1 MRRKSVIVITVAIL
15 LLTLTFAG
23 SCLYV
28 RLTGRGNGVT
38 TIWGNDAEALSD
50 LICEECD
57 TEREKVYAIYDWVI
71 SNIAYDYEFD
81 TEYQYFDIK
90 RTLNTRKGICFDFS
104 NLFCALCRSQNIS
117 CYVLDGYNREDREN
131 LHTWN
136 RVRFDGVWWNLDT
149 SYDAPRKAVGK
160 KLYGFVALADYDSQD
175 KEYVITRIY

>member
-1 MRRKSVIVITVAIL
+1 MKKKSVIAITVAIL

-38 TIWGNDAEALSD
+38 TVWGSDVEALSD
-50 LICEECD
+50 AICKGCKN
-57 TEREKVYAIYDWVI
+57 EREKVYAIYDWVTL
-71 SNIAYDYEFD
+71 NITYDYEFD
-81 TEYQYFDIK
+81 TEYQYFDID
-90 RTLNTRKGICFDFS
+90 RTLSTRKGICFDFS

-117 CYVLDGYNREDREN
+117 CYVVDGYNRTNKAN

-136 RVRFDGVWWNLDT
+136 RVLFDGIWWNLDT
-149 SYDAPRKAVGK
+149 SCDAPRRVAGK
-160 KLYGFVALADYDSQD
+160 SLYGFVQLANYDSQD